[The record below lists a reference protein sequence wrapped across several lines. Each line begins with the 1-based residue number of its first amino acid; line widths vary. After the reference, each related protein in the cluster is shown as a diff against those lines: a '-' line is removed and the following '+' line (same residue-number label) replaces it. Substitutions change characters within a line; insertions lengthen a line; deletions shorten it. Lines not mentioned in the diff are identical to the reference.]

1 MSLLLDLLF
10 PPRCCGCGRLG
21 DYLCPSCQNTLIPLS
36 VKPSTD
42 PHLQG
47 TLSLFKY
54 HGCLKDLL
62 KELKFSLI
70 TDVADTI
77 SSLAVSNLKTNYPHL
92 LQFWQNHSFV
102 FVPIPLHFFRQ
113 NWRGFNQASLLG
125 RSIAKKLNLP
135 YVDDLLIRSR
145 HTPPQTSQKN
155 KSFRLKNLS
164 SAFSLAKAPL
174 SSNILL
180 FDDVLTTGATLK
192 NAASC
197 FPPRTNFWFLTIA
210 G

>member
-1 MSLLLDLLF
+1 MSFFLDLLF

-21 DYLCPSCQNTLIPLS
+21 DYLCPSCQNTLISLP
-36 VKPSTD
+36 VKPSLE

-54 HGCLKDLL
+54 HGCLKDIL
-62 KELKFSLI
+62 KELKFNFV
-70 TDVADTI
+70 TDTADAI
-77 SSLAVSNLKTNYPHL
+77 SFLAVSSLKTNYPHL
-92 LQFWQNHSFV
+92 LEFWQQNSFV

-125 RSIAKKLNLP
+125 RSIAPKLNLP
-135 YVDDLLIRSR
+135 CVDDLLIRSR
-145 HTPPQTSQKN
+145 HTPPQTSHKD

-164 SAFSLAKAPL
+164 SAFSLNKTLP
-174 SSNILL
+174 SPNILL

-192 NAASC
+192 NATLC
-197 FPPRTNFWFLTIA
+197 FPPSTNFWFLTLA